1 MTHYNRESFEQALS
15 KGELMMVDFW
25 AEWCGPCQ
33 MLGPVIEDLAERY
46 AGRAAVG
53 KVNVDEE
60 PELAVRSGV
69 ATIPPVVFF
78 QNRQGDRPGGWSYA
92 PGGFYGDSGQKRMM

>member
-1 MTHYNRESFEQALS
+1 MTHYNKESFEQALA
-15 KGELMMVDFW
+15 KGALMMVDFW
-25 AEWCGPCQ
+25 AEWCGPCR

-60 PELAVRSGV
+60 QELAIRYGV
-69 ATIPPVVFF
+69 SNIPTVVFF
-78 QNRQGDRPGGWSYA
+78 RNGREIDRVVGAMP
-92 PGGFYGDSGQKRMM
+92 PETFTEILDRNL

>member
-1 MTHYNRESFEQALS
+1 MTHYSKESFEQALA

-25 AEWCGPCQ
+25 AEWCGPCR

-60 PELAVRSGV
+60 QELAIRYGV
-69 ATIPPVVFF
+69 ANIPTVVFF
-78 QNRQGDRPGGWSYA
+78 KNGREIDRVVGTMPPEA
-92 PGGFYGDSGQKRMM
+92 FTEILDRNL